1 MIMKKKGW
9 LLSGYKIDPNYKKI
23 GTKKAQDE
31 ISEISAQSDPTQY
44 GPTFWRPALVACA
57 IDSLTDFFR
66 KQKLSFWQSLHKAQ
80 KLPKRIIKV
89 KNISAI

>member
-1 MIMKKKGW
+1 MNDNEKKGW

-66 KQKLSFWQSLHKAQ
+66 KQKLSFWQIPPLRRSLVPS
-80 KLPKRIIKV
+80 L
-89 KNISAI
+89 SY